1 MNYYQY
7 EPGNGTRYTLWVGEL
22 ESPHSSEEADVLIWQ
37 DPHSLRKTT
46 FTFPKCREARVSDI
60 IKQLEDRSVFQ
71 GDVAALTGFVRT
83 KMGLVVHD
91 PEGSLLDYDDR
102 GRWVG

>member
-1 MNYYQY
+1 MDYYQY

-37 DPHSLRKTT
+37 DPYSLRKTA

-71 GDVAALTGFVRT
+71 GDVAAIAGFVRA

-91 PEGSLLDYDDR
+91 PEGSLLDYDDL